1 MMRFRRV
8 VRYGSSGPALSHGGA
23 IVWPSGGSRRTPW
36 AQSTGTAAAFA
47 AVALVLMVAA
57 IWAWGAAPR
66 LADELSPP
74 GSVTGQSAGGFRA
87 WTLPSPDPQSL
98 LWAVRLAAVSA
109 AAGAQALFLSFAAGN
124 WFRRDA
130 VFEVLRLAAALL
142 AAAAAMAALALVAA
156 GA

>member
-8 VRYGSSGPALSHGGA
+8 VRYGSSAAPSHGGA
-23 IVWPSGGSRRTPW
+23 IVWSPAGTRRTPW

-57 IWAWGAAPR
+57 MWAWSAAPR
-66 LADELSPP
+66 LAEELSPP
-74 GSVTGQSAGGFRA
+74 ATAAAQSAGGSWA

-98 LWAVRLAAVSA
+98 LWAVRLTAVSA
-109 AAGAQALFLSFAAGN
+109 AAAAQALFLSFAAGN

-130 VFEVLRLAAALL
+130 VFEVLRLAAGLL
-142 AAAAAMAALALVAA
+142 AAAAAVAALALVAA